1 MANAFSKEERVA
13 FEDVIEGFNDAEV
26 MSKNAVIYNTDSR
39 EMERSSDVIWR
50 PQPYISQSFSGADQ
64 TANFKD
70 SVQLSVP
77 ATLGFRKSV
86 PLTLTATELRD
97 ELQAGRLGK
106 AAQQKLSSDINL
118 AVLAVAAQ
126 GTLTVKRT
134 SAAVGFDDIA
144 LADSIMNEQGVPMF
158 DRFAAMNSRDYNSM
172 AGNLAG
178 RPLLQGKTLT
188 AYEKAY
194 IGDITGFSSFKMDYG
209 TALTAAAGVTCTV
222 NGANQYYT
230 PKATSTAGTGET
242 ANVDNRYQN
251 LTITVSSGTVKVGD
265 RFTLAG
271 VNAVHHITKG
281 DTGALKTF
289 LITAIVS
296 GAGGSGVVQIS
307 PPIISATGGTDAE
320 LAYKNVTA
328 APANGAAIVF
338 LNTATAGLNF
348 FWQKDA
354 IELLP
359 GRIAIPDGA
368 GVDLMRATT
377 DSGIEVV
384 MQKWYDINTSKVK
397 YRWDTLFGTVNKQPE
412 MSGVILF
419 NQV

>member
-1 MANAFSKEERVA
+1 MGGS
-13 FEDVIEGFNDAEV
+13 GFG
-26 MSKNAVIYNTDSR
+26 
-39 EMERSSDVIWR
+39 
-50 PQPYISQSFSGADQ
+50 SG
-64 TANFKD
+64 FGG
-70 SVQLSVP
+70 SG
-77 ATLGFRKSV
+77 LG
-86 PLTLTATELRD
+86 
-97 ELQAGRLGK
+97 
-106 AAQQKLSSDINL
+106 
-118 AVLAVAAQ
+118 
-126 GTLTVKRT
+126 
-134 SAAVGFDDIA
+134 
-144 LADSIMNEQGVPMF
+144 
-158 DRFAAMNSRDYNSM
+158 
-172 AGNLAG
+172 
-178 RPLLQGKTLT
+178 
-188 AYEKAY
+188 
-194 IGDITGFSSFKMDYG
+194 
-209 TALTAAAGVTCTV
+209 
-222 NGANQYYT
+222 
-230 PKATSTAGTGET
+230 
-242 ANVDNRYQN
+242 
-251 LTITVSSGTVKVGD
+251 
-265 RFTLAG
+265 
-271 VNAVHHITKG
+271 
-281 DTGALKTF
+281 
-289 LITAIVS
+289 S

-320 LAYKNVTA
+320 VAYKNVTA